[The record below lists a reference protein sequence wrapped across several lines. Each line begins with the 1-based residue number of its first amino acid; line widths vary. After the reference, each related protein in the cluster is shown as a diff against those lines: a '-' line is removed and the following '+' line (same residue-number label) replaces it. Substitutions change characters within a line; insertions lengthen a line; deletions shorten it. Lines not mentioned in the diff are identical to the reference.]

1 MRAGITAIVFIVRF
15 ASLVVGYAPAV
26 QSLCCGCGNLPAY
39 HVVCRGIYQGRLQ
52 GRYPTT
58 SGVTPREPKADLADL
73 ADFSRGADE
82 KRKEL
87 CY

>member
-1 MRAGITAIVFIVRF
+1 MLRLFKVYVGDAVIWACQ
-15 ASLVVGYAPAV
+15 VVY
-26 QSLCCGCGNLPAY
+26 
-39 HVVCRGIYQGRLQ
+39 RGVYQGHLQ

-73 ADFSRGADE
+73 ADFSRGGNYPDE